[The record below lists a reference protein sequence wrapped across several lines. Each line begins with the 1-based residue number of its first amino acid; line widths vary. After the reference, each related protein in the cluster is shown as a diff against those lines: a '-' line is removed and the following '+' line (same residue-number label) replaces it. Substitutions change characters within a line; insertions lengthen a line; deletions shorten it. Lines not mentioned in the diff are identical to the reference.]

1 MSFTKTAGTDDEV
14 AGERLAFD
22 RLARE
27 RRGEIYLHCYRMLGA
42 LSDAE
47 DMTQETFTRAWRARG
62 EMTNDASGRNW
73 LYRIAT
79 NVCLDALRRRKRE
92 RRLWG
97 DPAPN
102 VAIAD
107 VGAPD
112 LSVDWLEPM
121 SDSMLSGMTDY
132 RLSPHANY
140 EQAETVRLAFLAC
153 VQVLPA
159 RQRAIFLLR
168 EVLGWSAA
176 EVASA
181 FAISV
186 QAANSLLQ
194 RARRSFDTAYVREPK
209 WTAASE
215 SDQQV
220 AERYAAA
227 LEKFDLDG
235 FVALL
240 HSDVA
245 LHMPPWRV
253 WFTGPDAIRA
263 LLARLWQNYSGMRAH
278 VFAANGKTAIAV
290 HVRMLGDD
298 EWRPYNIQVL
308 EVSEGAVI
316 SIVAFVGPLGATLF
330 PKMGLPSEP
339 A

>member
-1 MSFTKTAGTDDEV
+1 MLVGTDD
-14 AGERLAFD
+14 AMGAERIAFD
-22 RLARE
+22 RLTRE
-27 RRGEIYLHCYRMLGA
+27 RRGEIYVHCYRMLGA

-47 DMTQETFTRAWRARG
+47 DMTQETFTRAWRARK
-62 EMTNDASGRNW
+62 ELTNEASARNW

-92 RRLWG
+92 RLLWAY
-97 DPAPN
+97 PVPN
-102 VAIAD
+102 VAGSD
-107 VGAPD
+107 LGPPD
-112 LSVDWLEPM
+112 LSVDWLEPLA
-121 SDSMLSGMTDY
+121 DSMPSGATDY
-132 RLSPHANY
+132 RLSPHASY

-181 FAISV
+181 FGMSP

-194 RARRSFDTAYVREPK
+194 RARRTFDTAYYREPK
-209 WTAASE
+209 WTAASKA
-215 SDQQV
+215 DQQV
-220 AERYAAA
+220 AERYAMA
-227 LEKFDLDG
+227 LERFDLDG
-235 FVALL
+235 LVALL

-253 WFTGPDAIRA
+253 WFTGPDAMRR
-263 LLARLWQNYSGMRAH
+263 LLARLWKNYSAMRAQ
-278 VFAANGKTAIAV
+278 VFMANGRTAIAV

-298 EWRPYNIQVL
+298 TWTPYNIQVL
-308 EVSEGAVI
+308 EISDDTVI
-316 SIVAFVGPLGATLF
+316 SIVAFVGPLGRMLF
-330 PKMGLPSEP
+330 PKMGLPHEP